1 MRVYVVMFCSDVR
14 KDPSGNR
21 AFKSRYKRRYEDKKE
36 ERCDQE
42 EGPEWK
48 GTKMPSTGGGLLNFL
63 SDYYAFEHPQDQSG
77 FVSVEAAGRRAQIP
91 SLAVVRC
98 RPL

>member
-42 EGPEWK
+42 EGQSGREPK
-48 GTKMPSTGGGLLNFL
+48 C
-63 SDYYAFEHPQDQSG
+63 HPQE
-77 FVSVEAAGRRAQIP
+77 EA
-91 SLAVVRC
+91 C
-98 RPL
+98 